1 MKDISIYQW
10 DSDLTIDSDSPVL
23 FCAKGD
29 KDGLVVAPKGGKVS
43 IPNQLTAK
51 GKDIAAYAMDG
62 AHVKDSCWIR
72 VTAVAK
78 PSNYV
83 FTETEIDS
91 IESFKDFAVAA
102 IQAAQDEYRGVAD
115 DAKKALAEIQEQ
127 VKLIE
132 AAEESRKR
140 AESARVT
147 AEQERET
154 TFGSWTLEES
164 KRSKQEQS
172 RIAAEAKRESDTKA
186 AINNLNSEITKANT
200 KVDSAVNGASAKV
213 DALVSSTN
221 TKTDAQIALAKE
233 ATDKANASAAKADT
247 ATGKANEA
255 TVAATNA
262 ATKANEVE
270 SKLTGNIL
278 KGKAKDTFIHVDDAF
293 PASLLGIEIE
303 GATEQVKTTGA
314 QMIQPDGTEITT
326 NGLTVTPNADGSVT
340 ARNVAKGWTWY
351 THDSNIVIEAGTY
364 TISGGTDSVSVFVTR
379 ISDGGTIGSQTSSV
393 PSTFTVTKTET
404 AKIMLRFKAAGYNSV
419 SVYPML
425 QKGSSAT
432 AYEPYSG
439 GKPSPSP
446 DFPQDIKVIE
456 NPTIQVRGK
465 NLLDMTALQRG
476 GYSSS
481 IAFIITGKDF
491 KVNLPYTT
499 KGSSDGF
506 GCIVRN
512 VKKGVTY
519 TLRAENFNQKSSVSM
534 SLRTNGK
541 YSASEAWNSPQITSE
556 TSLKKPASFT
566 PICDGDLVV
575 TFACI
580 WDDGKNQVTYPENF
594 NATLVV
600 DDGKPIED
608 FPQHYERTQ
617 KLTLPAEHP
626 YLAKIGSIADEIK
639 VDKDGNVSLIARVT
653 KTLPSNNELSW
664 GAGTDTDS
672 AYASY
677 KVDGIANKSGIC
689 CNRYIASNWTN
700 KSGYVY
706 CPNGTDIAIRDS
718 RFTSREKAVELLKG
732 VVVYVETNEKTYP
745 LGKINLPALPESVSN
760 VWTDAEIT
768 PRTTIEYTKDVNIA
782 YDKLANAIVASVGGE
797 ANVS

>member
-10 DSDLTIDSDSPVL
+10 DKDLTIDSDSPVL

-102 IQAAQDEYRGVAD
+102 IQAAQDEYKGVAD

-132 AAEESRKR
+132 AAENSRKQ
-140 AESARVT
+140 AEGARVA
-147 AEQERET
+147 AEQQRET

-172 RIAAEAKRESDTKA
+172 RVVAEAKRESDTKA
-186 AINNLNSEITKANT
+186 AINNLNSEITKANS
-200 KVDSAVNGASAKV
+200 KVDSAVNGANAKV
-213 DALVSSTN
+213 DVLVNTTN

-233 ATDKANASAAKADT
+233 ATDKANASAGKADT

-278 KGKAKDTFIHVDDAF
+278 KGKAKDAFIHVDDAF
-293 PASLLGIEIE
+293 PSSLLGVEIE
-303 GATEQVKTTGA
+303 GATEQVTTTGKNLLDCHKLA
-314 QMIQPDGTEITT
+314 EILSEYYAVE
-326 NGLTVTPNADGSVT
+326 NGNIKAIKSCNLAWS
-340 ARNVAKGWTWY
+340 NVPALITL
-351 THDSNIVIEAGTY
+351 DAGTY
-364 TISGGTDSVSVFVTR
+364 YSSGDKTLEIRKASDNSTLLYGEGKFTLNQTTEIKIKAGT
-379 ISDGGTIGSQTSSV
+379 GL
-393 PSTFTVTKTET
+393 PSYPVV
-404 AKIMLRFKAAGYNSV
+404 IKA
-419 SVYPML
+419 
-425 QKGSSAT
+425 QIEKGSTAT
-432 AYEPYSG
+432 AYETYTG

-446 DFPQDIKVIE
+446 DFPQEIKVVE
-456 NPTIQVRGK
+456 NPTIKINGK
-465 NLLDMTALQRG
+465 NLLDFSFPAYYAAYASGVAYIKSDSKTAMLPLTT
-476 GYSSS
+476 S
-481 IAFIITGKDF
+481 INSA
-491 KVNLPYTT
+491 N
-499 KGSSDGF
+499 GF
-506 GCIVRN
+506 GFV
-512 VKKGVTY
+512 VKLKAGGTY
-519 TLRAENFNQKSSVSM
+519 TLKTFNAPSKAVACIAFYSDISRIYSAANKISYVKEKPLTEPISFSVQEGAEYAVICFAAEWG
-534 SLRTNGK
+534 NGK
-541 YSASEAWNSPQITSE
+541 TQI
-556 TSLKKPASFT
+556 
-566 PICDGDLVV
+566 
-575 TFACI
+575 
-580 WDDGKNQVTYPENF
+580 TYPENF
-594 NATLVV
+594 KVQVEISDNVTDYTPYLRA
-600 DDGKPIED
+600 EQA
-608 FPQHYERTQ
+608 F
-617 KLTLPAEHP
+617 TLPLEHP
-626 YLAKIGSIADEIK
+626 YLAKVRDVADDIK

-677 KVDGIANKSGIC
+677 KVDGIANKNGIC

-700 KSGYVY
+700 ESGYVY
-706 CPNGTDIAIRDS
+706 CPNGADIAIRDN

-732 VVVYVETNEKTYP
+732 VIVYVETNEKTYN